1 MKYLK
6 RFNENQNIS
15 ILQQL
20 ISILEEKIDYDF
32 DRDYDDVSCYMS
44 HGENGTWPQLIDSIY
59 NLIRPEMD
67 KIDFEEEIK
76 TIIPVSFTIGYQD
89 EDFIESVFM
98 DGEEDEDDRSQGNI
112 NINYENMAE
121 AILKKFGLM

>member
-44 HGENGTWPQLIDSIY
+44 YGENGTWSQLIDSIY
-59 NLIRPEMD
+59 NIIRPEMD
-67 KIDFEEEIK
+67 KSDFEEEIK
-76 TIIPVSFTIGYQD
+76 TIIPESFTIGYQD

-98 DGEEDEDDRSQGNI
+98 DGEEDDRSQGNI

>member
-6 RFNENQNIS
+6 RFNENQNTS

-20 ISILEEKIDYDF
+20 ISTLEEKLDYDF

-44 HGENGTWPQLIDSIY
+44 YGENGTWPQLINSIY
-59 NLIRPEMD
+59 NIIKPDID
-67 KIDFEEEIK
+67 KNNFEEEIK
-76 TIIPVSFTIGYQD
+76 TIIPQSFTIGYQD

-98 DGEEDEDDRSQGNI
+98 EGEDEDDRGQSNI
-112 NINYENMAE
+112 SINYQNIAE
-121 AILKKFGLM
+121 TILKKFKLM

>member
-44 HGENGTWPQLIDSIY
+44 HGENGTWQQLIDSIY

-67 KIDFEEEIK
+67 KIDFEKEIK

>member
-32 DRDYDDVSCYMS
+32 DRDYDDVYCYMS
-44 HGENGTWPQLIDSIY
+44 LGENGTWSQLIDSIY
-59 NLIRPEMD
+59 NIIRPEMD

>member
-6 RFNENQNIS
+6 RFNENQNTS

-20 ISILEEKIDYDF
+20 ISTLEEKLDYDF

-44 HGENGTWPQLIDSIY
+44 YGENGTWPQLINSIY
-59 NLIRPEMD
+59 NIIKPDID
-67 KIDFEEEIK
+67 KNNFEEEIK
-76 TIIPVSFTIGYQD
+76 TIIPQSFTIGYQD

-98 DGEEDEDDRSQGNI
+98 EGEDEDDRSESNI
-112 NINYENMAE
+112 RINYQNIAE
-121 AILKKFGLM
+121 TILKRFKLM

>member
-44 HGENGTWPQLIDSIY
+44 YGENGTWPQLIDSIY
-59 NLIRPEMD
+59 NIIRPEMD
-67 KIDFEEEIK
+67 KSDFEEEIK
-76 TIIPVSFTIGYQD
+76 TIIPESFTIGYQD